1 MKKVINSPLAPAPIG
16 AYNQAIEVGNMLFVS
31 GQIPYCQQTETMV
44 LTNIEDQTKQVM
56 QNLQYILQEA
66 GYTFANVVKATIFI
80 KDMNQFATI
89 NSIYGTYFDQENAP
103 ARECVE
109 VARLPKDVEVEI
121 SVIAAK

>member
-16 AYNQAIEVGNMLFVS
+16 AYNQAVEVGNMLFVS